1 MTKKE
6 KQILKESLENFL
18 KESEKMWNEKISHA
32 QIVGFLQGTI
42 RGVISHLSENYLD
55 IKPEYMSHGD
65 GSKLSL
71 EEQEAHRKNQQGIR
85 SL

>member
-1 MTKKE
+1 MNGKE
-6 KQILKESLENFL
+6 KQNIKESLMLFL
-18 KESEKMWNEKISHA
+18 NESEKMWDEKIPHA

-42 RGVISHLSENYLD
+42 KGVISHLSEDYLD
-55 IKPEYMSHGD
+55 IKPEDMTHGD

>member
-42 RGVISHLSENYLD
+42 KGTISYLSE
-55 IKPEYMSHGD
+55 
-65 GSKLSL
+65 
-71 EEQEAHRKNQQGIR
+71 
-85 SL
+85 